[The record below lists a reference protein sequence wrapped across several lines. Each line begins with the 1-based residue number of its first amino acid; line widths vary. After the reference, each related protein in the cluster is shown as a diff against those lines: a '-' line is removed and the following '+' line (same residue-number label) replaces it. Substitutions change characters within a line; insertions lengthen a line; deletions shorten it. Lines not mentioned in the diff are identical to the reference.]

1 MTALPVAYYL
11 KELSGEQPRHVWR
24 GLVASADAKSDLDI
38 ELSDAHTRG
47 VLEGRAAAQVEFDSV
62 TATRA
67 VAFEQKL
74 AAERQKWAAEEGERL
89 SQMISSGIE
98 DLESRISS
106 LVSEVLR
113 SFVGERVRG
122 KAIDELSQTLNTMLT
137 KGEYSKVIVSG
148 PADLTTEVERRL
160 STHVAGV
167 TFVEAE
173 GVDLVVNA
181 DDTILATRIGAW
193 LKAIGDDDQ

>member
-24 GLVASADAKSDLDI
+24 GLVASADAKSDLDV
-38 ELSDAHTRG
+38 ELSDAHARG

-74 AAERQKWAAEEGERL
+74 DAERETWAADEGERL
-89 SQMISSGIE
+89 SLMISSGME
-98 DLESRISS
+98 DLENRISGI
-106 LVSEVLR
+106 VSEVLR
-113 SFVGERVRG
+113 SFVGERVRE
-122 KAIDELSQTLNTMLT
+122 KALEELSQTLNAMLT
-137 KGEYSKVIVSG
+137 KGEYAKVIVSG
-148 PADLTTEVERRL
+148 PADLTTEVKRRL
-160 STHVAGV
+160 NADVTGV

-181 DDTILATRIGAW
+181 DDTILATRIGTW
-193 LKAIGDDDQ
+193 IEAIGGGDQ

>member
-11 KELSGEQPRHVWR
+11 KELSGEQPRQVWR
-24 GLVASADAKSDLDI
+24 GLLASAEAKSDHDV
-38 ELSDAHTRG
+38 ELSEAHARG

-74 AAERQKWAAEEGERL
+74 AAERQKWAADEGERL
-89 SQMISSGIE
+89 SLMISSGMA
-98 DLESRISS
+98 DLENRISG

-113 SFVGERVRG
+113 LFVGDRVRG

-137 KGEYSKVIVSG
+137 KGEYAKVIVSG
-148 PADLTTEVERRL
+148 PVDLTTEVERRL
-160 STHVAGV
+160 NANLAGV
-167 TFVEAE
+167 TFVEAD

-193 LKAIGDDDQ
+193 LEAIGDDDQ